1 MDLVEVHLF
10 FLFLPL
16 IIFLHVF
23 FSHINQKLRIFRTGQ
38 ELLFY
43 LLIFIN
49 ILYFLLFIF
58 YFDFKI
64 SLSFL
69 LYFFLLIN
77 LFFYSYFHLYNMT
90 ETARRIKILIMIKA
104 GKASTLEDFL
114 ENYDVKAQIES
125 RLNRLVRL
133 HQLSSKNDFYYLK
146 SKVLLYVATIFIF
159 IKNSILGIK

>member
-1 MDLVEVHLF
+1 LDLVEAHLF

-23 FSHINQKLRIFRTGQ
+23 FSRINQKLGVFRTGQ

-49 ILYFLLFIF
+49 ILYFLISIF
-58 YFDFKI
+58 YLDFKI

-104 GKASTLEDFL
+104 NKASTLEDFL
-114 ENYDVKAQIES
+114 MNYDVKAQIES

-146 SKVLLYVATIFIF
+146 SKVLLYVAIIFIF